1 VTEPGSD
8 DGVEAGCLYVVAV
21 PIGNLR
27 DITLRALDTLRA
39 VDRIACEDTRRTGRL
54 LELLGLPK
62 RPLIAVHDHNED
74 RKSDHVLR
82 RLESWE
88 SVALVSDAGT
98 PTVSDP
104 GFRLVRATIEAGY
117 PVVPIPGVTAALT
130 ALCASGLP
138 TDRFRFV
145 GFAPPKAG
153 ALRRCLEAV
162 RGAEET
168 LLFYVSPHQLDRFL
182 KAAEAVFGGDR
193 PAVIARELTKK
204 FEEFRRGTLAELV
217 VDPGVVR
224 GEIVLLI
231 GGAPPEVAMTGDA
244 LRAVVAGLLNDGFAP
259 SKAAREAAKRTGA
272 SRDEAYRLAIE
283 LRHA

>member
-1 VTEPGSD
+1 MTDTVLEH
-8 DGVEAGCLYVVAV
+8 GVEAGCLYVVAV

-39 VDRIACEDTRRTGRL
+39 VDRIACEDTRKTGRL

-62 RPLIAVHDHNED
+62 RPLMALHDHNEA
-74 RKSDHVLR
+74 RKAEHVLA
-82 RLESWE
+82 RLASGE

-98 PTVSDP
+98 PTISDP
-104 GFRLVRATIEAGY
+104 GYRLVRAAIDAEHL
-117 PVVPIPGVTAALT
+117 VVPIPGVTAALT

-145 GFAPPKAG
+145 GFAPAKGA
-153 ALRRCLEAV
+153 ALRRALQAV
-162 RGAEET
+162 QGAEET
-168 LLFYVSPHQLDRFL
+168 LVFYVSPHQLDRFL
-182 KAAEAVFGGDR
+182 NAAVEVFGAER

-204 FEEFRRGTLAELV
+204 FEEFRRGTLAALAK
-217 VDPGVVR
+217 DPGVVR
-224 GEIVLLI
+224 GEIVLLV
-231 GGAPPEVAMTGDA
+231 GGAPPEMALTGDA
-244 LRAVVAGLLNDGFAP
+244 LRAVVSGLLQDGFAP

-283 LRHA
+283 LRKT